1 MAKFNEKKYE
11 KLQKEYEEVLNE
23 IEEIRKENE
32 RFTELLKETP
42 TEEIM
47 DAVDAHKKNF
57 DKVMARYNKIVAAL
71 EKMEE
76 LKMVAPF

>member
-1 MAKFNEKKYE
+1 MARFNEKKYE

-42 TEEIM
+42 TEEVM
-47 DAVDAHKKNF
+47 DAVDEHKKRF
-57 DKVMARYNKIVAAL
+57 DKAMARYNKVVAAL

-76 LKMVAPF
+76 LKMIAPF